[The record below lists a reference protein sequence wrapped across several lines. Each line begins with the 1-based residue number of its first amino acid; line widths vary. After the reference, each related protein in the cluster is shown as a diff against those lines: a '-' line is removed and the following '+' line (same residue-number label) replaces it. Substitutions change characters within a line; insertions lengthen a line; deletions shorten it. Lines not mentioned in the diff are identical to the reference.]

1 MSRVS
6 RAGELRHIKCFSF
19 PQPPVNERSPT
30 GPSVDPSLPPP
41 SLDLRRPEATHRLAD
56 LRVLVVEDE
65 PDTRELVASVLERLG
80 AKVTAC
86 ATAEDALAKLHDF
99 SPHIVVSDLALPGI
113 DGWEMIRRVRSMPF
127 GRTVPALALSANAS
141 LEDAGRALD
150 AGFDVHLAKP
160 ITREELV
167 AAVLSVV
174 DVRRC

>member
-1 MSRVS
+1 MLLIH
-6 RAGELRHIKCFSF
+6 AGT
-19 PQPPVNERSPT
+19 VNERSPA

-56 LRVLVVEDE
+56 VRVLVVEDE

-86 ATAEDALAKLHDF
+86 ATAEEALAKLDDF
-99 SPHIVVSDLALPGI
+99 GPHIVVSDLSLPGV
-113 DGWEMIRRVRSMPF
+113 DGWEMIRRVRATPA
-127 GRTVPALALSANAS
+127 GRTLPALALSANAS

-160 ITREELV
+160 ISREELV